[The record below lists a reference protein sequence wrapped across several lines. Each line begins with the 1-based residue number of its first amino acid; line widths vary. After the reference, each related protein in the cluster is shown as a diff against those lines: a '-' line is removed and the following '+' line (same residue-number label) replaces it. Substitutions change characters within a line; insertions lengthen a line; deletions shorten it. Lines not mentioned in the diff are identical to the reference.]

1 MVQPAFAGRVAV
13 RRRDRAVDDDDWIR
27 ALLQRAAVGSLAMAD
42 AGSQP
47 FLNMNLFVYDEAQ
60 NVIYMHTAR
69 ASTTRDALEAN
80 PRVCFGV
87 TEIGRLLPAPTA
99 KNFSVEYA
107 SVIVFGRG
115 RVVDDSDEA
124 TYGLQC
130 LMDKYA
136 PHLQPGEDYRP
147 SSPEERL
154 ITSVYRIDIE
164 EWSGKTK
171 VAPEDFPGAFTYT
184 PRAPTA

>member
-1 MVQPAFAGRVAV
+1 VVQPASAGRVTV
-13 RRRDRAVDDDDWIR
+13 RRRDRAVDDDNWIR

-42 AGSQP
+42 ASNQP
-47 FLNMNLFVYDEAQ
+47 FLNMNLFVYDEAS

-69 ASTTRDALEAN
+69 ASTTRDALETN

-87 TEIGRLLPAPTA
+87 TEMGRLLPAPTA

-115 RVVDDSDEA
+115 RVVDDSEEA
-124 TYGLQC
+124 AYGLQC

-164 EWSGKTK
+164 EWSGKTR
-171 VAPEDFPGAFTYT
+171 VAPEDFPGAFTYDA
-184 PRAPTA
+184 RG